1 MKEEKGGQ
9 NKEQRRKVMVH
20 HSVSD
25 LMCSD
30 SFTGRF
36 VVRGFWLYV
45 QFIRYIRNRLTDI
58 ENKLKVTKGER

>member
-1 MKEEKGGQ
+1 
-9 NKEQRRKVMVH
+9 MVH